1 MAYKLKSFSKLKKIF
16 ILHNVLPE
24 IFLKKKN
31 LSIKNKI
38 LTFISVTRF
47 DKNKNV
53 ELLIE
58 HLIKF

>member
-1 MAYKLKSFSKLKKIF
+1 M
-16 ILHNVLPE
+16 LPE

-38 LTFISVTRF
+38 LTFISVTRS

-58 HLIKF
+58 AFDKVLKKETVF